1 MIINLEIIRYFDL
14 DFAGCLDNRRS
25 TFSYVFMLA
34 KGDVSWK
41 SVKQSIIAT
50 FTMEAKFIACYKV
63 SNQAI
68 WLQNFISGLRIVDG
82 IERPLRI
89 KLYSKNNRSSL
100 KSKHIDLKFLVV
112 KERVQSF
119 QVSIKHTSTN
129 FTIAD
134 SLTKGVPPKLFHEH
148 VARMA
153 VVHLSDICLYS
164 GSLLIDVH

>member
-34 KGDVSWK
+34 EGDVSWK

-89 KLYSKNNRSSL
+89 KLYSKNNRSLL
-100 KSKHIDLKFLVV
+100 KSKHIDWLLRREFKVFRCLLNILV
-112 KERVQSF
+112 Q
-119 QVSIKHTSTN
+119 TSRLQIRLPKVYHLNCFMSTWLVWLW
-129 FTIAD
+129 FILVIYACIV
-134 SLTKGVPPKLFHEH
+134 GV
-148 VARMA
+148 
-153 VVHLSDICLYS
+153 Y
-164 GSLLIDVH
+164 